1 MGRTTDRPWDGG
13 YVRKDKRGRETYYI
27 HRRVGGVLYEV
38 STRCRTSSEAHE
50 QLKKFESDPAGYRP
64 PSVAAAQG
72 EKSTHLT
79 PDNVAAFL
87 RWSLKEKQNSKP
99 YVDAQKKSLA
109 WWMKHLGE
117 ADFRTV
123 PTARLVELLDTETG
137 ARKWKVATVKVFCS
151 WLVTVRHAMTEQQ
164 NPTLGLRVPQSRP
177 EQWKTPK
184 AISQEDF
191 EKVRGELVAEW
202 RDALDVLAGTG
213 WHATELQRFAEGGA
227 VEPHPTKAAK
237 VLACPRTKGGE
248 QLRTEV
254 SDAVAETAKRVRGRG
269 GVDYFHFRD
278 ALRAAS
284 DAAGV
289 SPPLQPGHMRHSVAT
304 WAVNAGASLSAVS
317 SFLGHKSERTT
328 RRFYATHAVAAKV
341 PTLR

>member
-1 MGRTTDRPWDGG
+1 MGRTTDKPWDGG
-13 YVRKDKRGRETYYI
+13 YVRRDKRGRDTYYI
-27 HRRVGGVLYEV
+27 HRRIGGRLYEI

-50 QLKKFESDPAGYRP
+50 QLKKFEADPAGYRA
-64 PSVAAAQG
+64 PSVAPG
-72 EKSTHLT
+72 EKHTHLT

-87 RWSLKEKQNSKP
+87 KWSLEEKKNSKP
-99 YVDAQKKSLA
+99 YVEAQRKSLA

-117 ADFRTV
+117 PDFRTV
-123 PTARLVELLDTETG
+123 KTTQLVELLDAEPG
-137 ARKWKVATVKVFCS
+137 ARKWKVASVKVFCS
-151 WLVTVRHAMTEQQ
+151 WLVTVRHALTEQQ

-184 AISQEDF
+184 AISREDF
-191 EKVRGELVAEW
+191 EKVRSGLEAEW

-213 WHATELQRFAEGGA
+213 WHATELQRFASGGA
-227 VEPHPTKAAK
+227 VEPHPTRKGAL

-254 SDAVAETAKRVRGRG
+254 STEVAKAAKRVRGRG
-269 GVDYFHFRD
+269 EVDYFKFRD
-278 ALRAAS
+278 ALREAS
-284 DAAGV
+284 EKSEVD
-289 SPPLQPGHMRHSVAT
+289 PPLQPGHMRHSVAT
-304 WAVNAGASLSAVS
+304 WAVNAGAPLSAVS

>member
-27 HRRVGGVLYEV
+27 HRRVGGVLYEI

-50 QLKKFESDPAGYRP
+50 QLKRFEADPAGYRP
-64 PSVAAAQG
+64 PAISPG
-72 EKSTHLT
+72 EKHTHLSAA
-79 PDNVAAFL
+79 NVAAFL
-87 RWSLKEKQNSKP
+87 KWSLEEKQNSKP
-99 YVDAQKKSLA
+99 YVEAQKKALA

-123 PTARLVELLDTETG
+123 KTARLVELLDAEPG
-137 ARKWKVATVKVFCS
+137 ARKWKVASVKVFAT
-151 WLVTVRHAMTEQQ
+151 WLVTVRHVLTEQQ

-177 EQWKTPK
+177 EQWTTPK
-184 AISQEDF
+184 AIAREEF
-191 EKVRGELVAEW
+191 EKVRGELEAEW
-202 RDALDVLAGTG
+202 KDALDVLAGTG
-213 WHATELQRFAEGGA
+213 WHVTELQRFASGGA
-227 VEPHPTKAAK
+227 VEPHPMRKGAL

-254 SDAVAETAKRVRGRG
+254 SDEVAQAAKRVRKRG
-269 GVDYFHFRD
+269 QVDYFKFRD
-278 ALRAAS
+278 ALAVAS
-284 DAAGV
+284 AKVGV
-289 SPPLQPGHMRHSVAT
+289 DPALQPGHMRHSVAT
-304 WAVNAGASLSAVS
+304 WAVNAGAPLSAVS